1 MAGCPDID
9 DFLHLTEPVGQSG
22 HGRVVD
28 LRRHFGWAV
37 PSKLTIP
44 GHHVPVVDAV
54 FAHPRLAA
62 IYDQL
67 DQPDRPDLAPYLELA
82 GGPGISKVVDIG
94 CGTGTLAC
102 LLAKRGVE
110 VTAVDPASAS
120 LDVARKKPGAERVH
134 WVDGDV
140 SALSAQQVDL
150 VTMTGNVA
158 QIFLTDDEWRAVLS
172 ASRRALRP
180 RGRLVFEVRDPKAK
194 GWLAWTRDQ
203 THRIVDVPNTGEV
216 EVWSNFL
223 DVDLPLVSFR
233 HSFTFRADGTTLS
246 SDSTLRFRE
255 QAEILAFLAEEGF
268 DVEEVRG
275 ADDRPGLEL
284 VFVATRR

>member
-1 MAGCPDID
+1 M
-9 DFLHLTEPVGQSG
+9 
-22 HGRVVD
+22 
-28 LRRHFGWAV
+28 
-37 PSKLTIP
+37 
-44 GHHVPVVDAV
+44 
-54 FAHPRLAA
+54 
-62 IYDQL
+62 
-67 DQPDRPDLAPYLELA
+67 
-82 GGPGISKVVDIG
+82 
-94 CGTGTLAC
+94 
-102 LLAKRGVE
+102 E

-120 LDVARKKPGAERVH
+120 LDVARKKRCAELVH
-134 WVDGDV
+134 WLDGDV
-140 SALSAQQVDL
+140 AALQALQVDL

-172 ASRRALRP
+172 VSRRVLRP

-203 THRIVDVPNTGEV
+203 THRIVDLPNTGEV
-216 EVWSNFL
+216 EVWTNLL

-233 HSFTFRADGTTLS
+233 QSFAFRADGTTLT

-255 QAEILAFLAEEGF
+255 QAEILASLAEAGF

-275 ADDRPGLEL
+275 ADDRPELEL

>member
-1 MAGCPDID
+1 
-9 DFLHLTEPVGQSG
+9 
-22 HGRVVD
+22 
-28 LRRHFGWAV
+28 
-37 PSKLTIP
+37 
-44 GHHVPVVDAV
+44 VVDAV
-54 FAHPRLAA
+54 FANPRLADM
-62 IYDQL
+62 YDQL
-67 DQPDRPDLAPYLELA
+67 DEPHRPDLASYLALA
-82 GGPGISKVVDIG
+82 GELGVSKVVDIG

-102 LLAKRGVE
+102 RLAERGVE
-110 VTAVDPASAS
+110 VTAVDPASSS
-120 LDVARKKPGAERVH
+120 LDVARQKPGAEGVH

-140 SALSAQQVDL
+140 SALSALQVDL

-158 QIFLTDDEWRAVLS
+158 QIFLTDDEWSAVLS
-172 ASRRALRP
+172 ASQRALRP
-180 RGRLVFEVRDPKAK
+180 GGRLVFEVRDPKAK

-203 THRIVDVPNTGEV
+203 THRIVDLPNRGEV
-216 EVWSNFL
+216 EVWTDLL

-233 HSFTFRADGTTLS
+233 QYFVFRADGTTLR

-255 QAEILAFLAEEGF
+255 ESEILASLAGAGF